1 MKLRIVKEKS
11 CKICCSNV
19 KYLNRHLK
27 LQHSNFD
34 EKQYY
39 DTFLKKHNEEFCKT
53 CGTSVFS
60 AFEDLLSVK
69 TDFTSSEVK

>member
-53 CGTSVFS
+53 CGKELKFKS
-60 AFEDLLSVK
+60 LYIGHVK
-69 TDFTSSEVK
+69 

>member
-39 DTFLKKHNEEFCKT
+39 DTFLKKLEAKEL
-53 CGTSVFS
+53 
-60 AFEDLLSVK
+60 DIYIYLI
-69 TDFTSSEVK
+69 

>member
-39 DTFLKKHNEEFCKT
+39 DTFLKKLEAKEL
-53 CGTSVFS
+53 
-60 AFEDLLSVK
+60 DIYIYPI
-69 TDFTSSEVK
+69 